1 MAYVVFQHSGG
12 GTTMSEGKTAREVS
26 FTMNASTSP
35 GGNASSL
42 TGLYSSVPSNA
53 VIQSAKYNISC
64 SINSPASSKNKF
76 YFLKTQDGT
85 TTFFSGNPYQQ
96 TSNQST
102 WNSSSGYY
110 KGTNGGEVSFTG
122 GWSYFPG
129 KSSLAVISKVAHQT
143 SKDGN
148 KAYYRGQ
155 QVIVQFYTP
164 CSNPTNVSA
173 QGSLKKLT
181 GTWTFGTA
189 GIDDTV
195 VRHEICYN
203 TSKTWND
210 ATTSTVTTSP
220 KQWTITNANTYYV
233 GVRVVGSLSGTH
245 SPVWSS
251 GAYVSTFTPTLV
263 TKGNKILASD
273 YNQIQTVYSVTA
285 MTAGTSKIDD
295 ANIAAVR
302 NHNTNVEAAPAG
314 GVVTAD
320 YFNQRVLGRIT

>member
-12 GTTMSEGKTAREVS
+12 GTTMSKGTTAYEVS
-26 FTMNASTSP
+26 FTMTASTSP
-35 GGNASSL
+35 GGNAASL
-42 TGLYSSVPSNA
+42 GSFYGAVPANA

-85 TTFFSGNPYQQ
+85 ATFFNGNPYQQ
-96 TSNQST
+96 TTNQST
-102 WNSSSGYY
+102 WSSGSGYY

-143 SKDGN
+143 SASDN

-164 CSNPTNVSA
+164 CSNPTNVQAS
-173 QGSLKKLT
+173 GSLKKLT
-181 GTWTFGTA
+181 GSWTFGAA
-189 GIDDTV
+189 GIDDSV

-203 TSKTWND
+203 TSQTWND
-210 ATTSTVTTSP
+210 ATTSTVSSSP
-220 KQWTITNANTYYV
+220 KEWTITSANTYYV
-233 GVRVVGSLSGTH
+233 GVRVVGSISGTH

-251 GAYVSTFTPTLV
+251 GVYVSTFTPTLV

-273 YNQIQTVYSVTA
+273 YNQIRTVYSVTA
-285 MTAGTSKIDD
+285 MTAGSSVIDD
-295 ANIAAVR
+295 ANITAVK
-302 NHNTNVEAAPAG
+302 NHSS
-314 GVVTAD
+314 GVSSATVGAIVTAD
-320 YFNQRVLGRIT
+320 FFNNNVLKKIT

>member
-12 GTTMSEGKTAREVS
+12 GTTMSKGTTAYEVS
-26 FTMNASTSP
+26 FTMTASTSP

-42 TGLYSSVPSNA
+42 TGIYGSVPANA

-64 SINSPASSKNKF
+64 SINNPASGKNKF

-85 TTFFSGNPYQQ
+85 ATFFNGNPYQQ
-96 TSNQST
+96 TTNQST
-102 WNSSSGYY
+102 WSSGSGYY
-110 KGTNGGEVSFTG
+110 KGTNGGEVSFSG

-129 KSSLAVISKVAHQT
+129 KSSLAVISKVANQT
-143 SKDGN
+143 SASDN

-164 CSNPTNVSA
+164 CSNPTNVTA
-173 QGSLKKLT
+173 TGSLKKLT
-181 GTWTFGTA
+181 GSWTFGTA
-189 GIDDTV
+189 GIDDSV

-203 TSKTWND
+203 TSQTWND
-210 ATTSTVTTSP
+210 ATTSTVTSSP
-220 KQWTITNANTYYV
+220 KEWTITSANTYYV

-251 GAYVSTFTPTLV
+251 GVYVSTFTPTLV
-263 TKGNKILASD
+263 TAGQPIKATD

-285 MTAGTSKIDD
+285 MTAGSSIIDD
-295 ANIAAVR
+295 ANITAVR
-302 NHNTNVEAAPAG
+302 NNNSNVVAATVGAQ
-314 GVVTAD
+314 VTAD
-320 YFNQRVLGRIT
+320 YFNNSVLKKIT